1 MDLNITFKD
10 FTPSDHLRK
19 YAEQRLGKLGRFLG
33 KAENAKMHAVLSVGK
48 LGQKAD
54 VRITADYLDVTGT
67 EVTQDMYASIDMVLD
82 TVAAQVK
89 KLSERRIDKKRRA
102 GKERDALAPERY
114 VLSGKGEGRQLALE
128 GEEATEPLLPEEA
141 AERLQREGLEHIVFL
156 HAENLTVHMLYRK
169 ANGEMHLI
177 EMAE

>member
-1 MDLNITFKD
+1 MNFNITFKD

-33 KAENAKMHAVLSVGK
+33 KAENANIHVVLSVGK

-54 VRITADYLDVTGT
+54 VRITADHLDVTGT
-67 EVTQDMYASIDMVLD
+67 EVSQDMYASIDMVLD
-82 TVAAQVK
+82 TVTAQVK

-102 GKERDALAPERY
+102 GKERDDLAAERY

-128 GEEATEPLLPEEA
+128 GEEVADPLLPEEA
-141 AERLQREGLEHIVFL
+141 AEKLQREGLEHIVFL
-156 HAENLTVHMLYRK
+156 HAEYLTVHMIYRK
-169 ANGEMHLI
+169 ANGELYLI
-177 EMAE
+177 EMTE